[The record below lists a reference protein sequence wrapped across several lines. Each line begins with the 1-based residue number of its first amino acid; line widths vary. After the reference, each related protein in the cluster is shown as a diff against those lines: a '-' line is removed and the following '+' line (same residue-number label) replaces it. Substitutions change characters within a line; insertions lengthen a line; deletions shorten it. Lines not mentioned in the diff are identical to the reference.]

1 MLSKCA
7 NPFCPNEFLYFG
19 EGKVFVIPREG
30 STSTAH
36 GSHGKK
42 LTRTE
47 HYWLCSSCACK
58 YTIAVDSTHNIRV
71 VPRRRDEDAE
81 RATA

>member
-30 STSTAH
+30 STSSAH
-36 GSHGKK
+36 GSHGKRR
-42 LTRTE
+42 TRTE
-47 HYWLCSSCACK
+47 HYWLCSNCASK
-58 YTIAVDSTHNIRV
+58 YTIAVDSTYKIMV
-71 VPRRRDEDAE
+71 VPRRDEDAE